1 MLRILSVLALSVLL
15 VVGLAACGG
24 GSEEGEGASSG
35 DEDTSTENGNS
46 ESDGG
51 TVDVAA
57 AEASFNQSCASCHGE
72 NLDGRTAPGL
82 KNVGQEMNK
91 EEILAQIKN
100 GGGGMPKNLIEG
112 DEAQN
117 VAAWLAT
124 MK

>member
-1 MLRILSVLALSVLL
+1 MLRNLFILGIALLL

-24 GSEEGEGASSG
+24 GSEES
-35 DEDTSTENGNS
+35 
-46 ESDGG
+46 SDGG
-51 TVDVAA
+51 ASTEENGGAESGSSTVDAA
-57 AEASFNQSCASCHGE
+57 AAQESFNQSCASCHGE

-82 KNVGQEMNK
+82 KKVGQDMNK

-100 GGGGMPKNLIEG
+100 GGSGMPPNLLEG
-112 DEAQN
+112 EEAEN